1 MPVFVGCMFVFVVFQ
16 IPIVLAKNYATVL
29 VFRFLTGFFG
39 APPLSGGGAAL
50 CDLYDSLH
58 VPYALGYVETSISHE
73 TSS

>member
-1 MPVFVGCMFVFVVFQ
+1 MLVFVIFQ

-58 VPYALGYVETSISHE
+58 VPYALG
-73 TSS
+73 